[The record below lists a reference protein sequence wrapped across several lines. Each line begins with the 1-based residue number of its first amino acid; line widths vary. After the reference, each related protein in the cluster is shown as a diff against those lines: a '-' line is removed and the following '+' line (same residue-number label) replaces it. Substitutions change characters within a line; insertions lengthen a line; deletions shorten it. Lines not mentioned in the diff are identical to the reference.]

1 MLSGVSK
8 EIVGGN
14 EELLLLFPIVCQLL
28 RIRELQANCRA
39 LEVEVWLVQMMCGK
53 WIGGMIF
60 LLVGMFTNV
69 LGLGPSAWRLRERLQ
84 NKFEEILL
92 HSFRMRE
99 KGWQTIKKA
108 EVYAF
113 LEQLAQFYEIIV
125 YSDYSYMHVD
135 PVMPVMERL
144 DTKHCVTY
152 NLGKAATMYQIAEET
167 YTTQI
172 AALETAMSTPVFVQ
186 GSLNSV
192 CNRYQLLIWAVVYT
206 ANEDLESI
214 TDTQTE
220 LQLMELDAHNFVK
233 FKVQNSHY
241 PNGSLQKESKFFFLT
256 LRTRPFK
263 RSPFLRLHDAGKLFW
278 PRQLQMNVKLSS
290 SVSKALNCSPC
301 GLVRV
306 KPMFKKSYTRLVHLL
321 NCKIGSICLSI

>member
-1 MLSGVSK
+1 M
-8 EIVGGN
+8 
-14 EELLLLFPIVCQLL
+14 LLLLSSKLYKFV
-28 RIRELQANCRA
+28 
-39 LEVEVWLVQMMCGK
+39 GK
-53 WIGGMIF
+53 C
-60 LLVGMFTNV
+60 V
-69 LGLGPSAWRLRERLQ
+69 LGPSAWRLRERLQ

-108 EVYAF
+108 GVYAL

-152 NLGKAATMYQIAEET
+152 KLGKAATMYQIAEET
-167 YTTQI
+167 YTTQT

-192 CNRYQLLIWAVVYT
+192 CNRYQLLIWVVVYT

-241 PNGSLQKESKFFFLT
+241 PNRPLQKESKFFF
-256 LRTRPFK
+256 
-263 RSPFLRLHDAGKLFW
+263 
-278 PRQLQMNVKLSS
+278 
-290 SVSKALNCSPC
+290 
-301 GLVRV
+301 
-306 KPMFKKSYTRLVHLL
+306 
-321 NCKIGSICLSI
+321 

>member
-1 MLSGVSK
+1 MPIAASVQGLGVHLRTAKATKSAALSQLADK
-8 EIVGGN
+8 ETN
-14 EELLLLFPIVCQLL
+14 MRTTKSRHELGKLNRVLFLW
-28 RIRELQANCRA
+28 A

-69 LGLGPSAWRLRERLQ
+69 LGL
-84 NKFEEILL
+84 
-92 HSFRMRE
+92 
-99 KGWQTIKKA
+99 
-108 EVYAF
+108 
-113 LEQLAQFYEIIV
+113 
-125 YSDYSYMHVD
+125 DYSYMHVD

-152 NLGKAATMYQIAEET
+152 KLGKAATMYQIAEET
-167 YTTQI
+167 YTTQT
-172 AALETAMSTPVFVQ
+172 AALETAMSTHVFVQ

-192 CNRYQLLIWAVVYT
+192 CNRYQLLIWVVVYT

-241 PNGSLQKESKFFFLT
+241 PNRPLQKESKFFF
-256 LRTRPFK
+256 
-263 RSPFLRLHDAGKLFW
+263 
-278 PRQLQMNVKLSS
+278 
-290 SVSKALNCSPC
+290 
-301 GLVRV
+301 
-306 KPMFKKSYTRLVHLL
+306 
-321 NCKIGSICLSI
+321 

>member
-1 MLSGVSK
+1 MPIAASVQGLGVHLRTAKATKSAALSQLADK
-8 EIVGGN
+8 ETN
-14 EELLLLFPIVCQLL
+14 MRTTKSRHELGKLNRVLFLW
-28 RIRELQANCRA
+28 A

-69 LGLGPSAWRLRERLQ
+69 LGL
-84 NKFEEILL
+84 
-92 HSFRMRE
+92 
-99 KGWQTIKKA
+99 
-108 EVYAF
+108 
-113 LEQLAQFYEIIV
+113 
-125 YSDYSYMHVD
+125 DYSYMHVD

-152 NLGKAATMYQIAEET
+152 KLGKAATMYQIAEET
-167 YTTQI
+167 YTTQT

-263 RSPFLRLHDAGKLFW
+263 RSHFLRLHDAGKLFW

>member
-1 MLSGVSK
+1 MPIAASVQGLGVHLRTAKATKSAALSQLADKETNTRTTKSRHENFVCSSWELEIIRFHSDFVSKMLSGVSE

-28 RIRELQANCRA
+28 RIRELRANCRA

-69 LGLGPSAWRLRERLQ
+69 LGL
-84 NKFEEILL
+84 
-92 HSFRMRE
+92 
-99 KGWQTIKKA
+99 
-108 EVYAF
+108 VYAF

-125 YSDYSYMHVD
+125 YSNYSYMHVD

-152 NLGKAATMYQIAEET
+152 KLGKAATMYQIAEET
-167 YTTQI
+167 YTTQT

-220 LQLMELDAHNFVK
+220 LQVMELDAHNFVK

-241 PNGSLQKESKFFFLT
+241 PNGPLQKESKFFF
-256 LRTRPFK
+256 
-263 RSPFLRLHDAGKLFW
+263 
-278 PRQLQMNVKLSS
+278 
-290 SVSKALNCSPC
+290 
-301 GLVRV
+301 
-306 KPMFKKSYTRLVHLL
+306 
-321 NCKIGSICLSI
+321 